1 MKTITGAAIAAVLA
15 AAVTSPAA
23 AQSDILLRL
32 RSGSP
37 LGDRFRVDSA
47 SGFVAK
53 GVLGVGI
60 IPFTGAGERLM
71 WHPNKAAFR
80 AGSIGSAGT
89 QWDDPNTG
97 YYTWAGGY
105 NTTALGLASFAMG
118 YQSTA
123 LNSYATAL
131 GYTANAD
138 GTGAG
143 ERLQWDP
150 YHAAFRAGSIGSAGT
165 QWVLANTGFYTWA
178 GGYNTTALGLASFAM
193 GYQSTAL
200 NSYAVAL
207 GYTANADGTGAVSLG
222 YRTTADADYSVAIGQ
237 RASTNGHAGAIVL
250 SDGSTT
256 DSTQA
261 SANNQF
267 TVRAAGGVRLFSNAT
282 MTTGVQ
288 VAAGG
293 SSWAVISDRNR
304 KEGFLAVDGEDVL
317 ARLRF
322 VPVTTWRYRD
332 EADRSTLHIG
342 PMAQDWHR
350 AFGFTRD
357 DRTINMSDFDGVNLA
372 AAQAL
377 ERRTAALRDEVD
389 ALRRANAALE
399 GRTAQQ
405 REEMDELR
413 RANAALEARLQR
425 LEARASGS
433 AAP

>member
-1 MKTITGAAIAAVLA
+1 MKRTRTLALFGAALLTAGAALL
-15 AAVTSPAA
+15 PAPGA

-123 LNSYATAL
+123 LGSYSTAL

-138 GTGAG
+138 GTGA
-143 ERLQWDP
+143 
-150 YHAAFRAGSIGSAGT
+150 
-165 QWVLANTGFYTWA
+165 
-178 GGYNTTALGLASFAM
+178 
-193 GYQSTAL
+193 
-200 NSYAVAL
+200 VAL
-207 GYTANADGTGAVSLG
+207 GYRS
-222 YRTTADADYSVAIGQ
+222 TADADYSVAIGQ

-267 TVRAAGGVRLFSNAT
+267 TVRSAGGVRLFTNAT

-293 SSWAVISDRNR
+293 SSWVVISDRNR
-304 KEGFLAVDGEDVL
+304 KEGFLNVNGEDIL
-317 ARLRF
+317 ARVQQLS
-322 VPVTTWRYRD
+322 VSTWRYRD
-332 EADRSTLHIG
+332 EEDRSTFHIG
-342 PMAQDWHR
+342 PMAQEWHR
-350 AFGFTRD
+350 AFGFTAD
-357 DRTINMSDFDGVNLA
+357 DHTINMSDFDGVNLA
-372 AAQAL
+372 SIQAL
-377 ERRTAALRDEVD
+377 AARTDRLQAENDQLR
-389 ALRRANAALE
+389 
-399 GRTAQQ
+399 AQNQ
-405 REEMDELR
+405 Q
-413 RANAALEARLQR
+413 LEARLQR
-425 LEARASGS
+425 LEALVAGTQK
-433 AAP
+433 P

>member
-1 MKTITGAAIAAVLA
+1 MKHLLSASLLA
-15 AAVTSPAA
+15 LTLALGEHAPAA

-37 LGDRFRVDSA
+37 AGDRFRVDSA

-53 GVLGVGI
+53 GVLGYGI

-105 NTTALGLASFAMG
+105 NTMALGLASFAMG

-123 LNSYATAL
+123 LGSYS
-131 GYTANAD
+131 N
-138 GTGAG
+138 
-143 ERLQWDP
+143 
-150 YHAAFRAGSIGSAGT
+150 
-165 QWVLANTGFYTWA
+165 
-178 GGYNTTALGLASFAM
+178 
-193 GYQSTAL
+193 
-200 NSYAVAL
+200 AL
-207 GYTANADGTGAVSLG
+207 GYTANADGTGAVAIG

-237 RASTNGHAGAIVL
+237 RASTNGHAGAIVF

-267 TVRAAGGVRLFSNAT
+267 TVRAAGGTRLFTNAS

-288 VAAGG
+288 LSAGG
-293 SSWAVISDRNR
+293 SSWSVISDRTR
-304 KEGFLAVDGEDVL
+304 KESFLAIDPSDILVRIRSL
-317 ARLRF
+317 
-322 VPVTTWRYRD
+322 PVTTWRYID
-332 EADRSTLHIG
+332 EEDRTVRHIG

-350 AFGFTRD
+350 AFGFTQD
-357 DRTINMSDFDGVNLA
+357 ATTINMSDFDGVNLA
-372 AAQAL
+372 AIQAL
-377 ERRTAALRDEVD
+377 D
-389 ALRRANAALE
+389 RAN
-399 GRTAQQ
+399 TAQD
-405 REEMDELR
+405 EEIRGLR
-413 RANAALEARLQR
+413 AQVAERDGRIQALEARNAAMEARLRR
-425 LEARASGS
+425 LEALAELH
-433 AAP
+433 P